1 MNHTEQTAIGQDILG
16 VLGGKNVETA
26 FQIFAKSREVGSVV
40 RLPFPMENSDNQAW
54 AVTHLDEAMKV
65 LKDQEHFC
73 VDPKSIDKSSN
84 IKQSL
89 IGKNSDSSNSSL
101 FLSNSL
107 NAIDEPD
114 HRRLRTLVSKA
125 FTPRY
130 MESLRPRVQRLA
142 DELLD
147 KVQEK
152 GKMDLVKD
160 YANPLPINVISDM
173 IGVPKSDQLKIHEWS
188 EGIANGL
195 GLGTSNP
202 ETAEN
207 LKDFGNYIKELVFH
221 KRKNPSEDLI
231 SQLILIEEEGN
242 RLDEIELISMIQ
254 LLIFAGHETTSTL
267 ISTGTLIL
275 LDNPD
280 QLELLK
286 GDYSLV
292 PSAVEELLRFNGPS
306 TTAGPR
312 YALKD
317 IELGGEQIKK
327 GDMIFP
333 LLKSA
338 NRDEKHFTI
347 SEELDITRKIKRHLA
362 FGQGVHM
369 CLGAPLARVEGDIA
383 FTTLLKRMPNLQLSI
398 PREDVNW
405 KFKLAAQGLTS
416 LPISF

>member
-1 MNHTEQTAIGQDILG
+1 MNHSDKIAPEQAILG
-16 VLGGKNVETA
+16 VLSGKSEDDP
-26 FQIFAKSREVGSVV
+26 FQIFAQVREIGSVV
-40 RLPFPMENSDNQAW
+40 RLPFPMGESDNQAW
-54 AVTHLDEAMKV
+54 IATRLEEAMKV

-73 VDPKSIDKSSN
+73 VDPKSIGKNKNIKESLTDNTDSSSSN
-84 IKQSL
+84 M
-89 IGKNSDSSNSSL
+89 

-130 MESLRPRVQRLA
+130 MESLRPRVQKLA
-142 DELLD
+142 NELLD
-147 KVQEK
+147 KVQDQGE
-152 GKMDLVKD
+152 MDLVKD

-173 IGVPKSDQLKIHEWS
+173 IGVPKSDHSKIHQWS

-195 GLGTSNP
+195 GLGTVNAK
-202 ETAEN
+202 TAES
-207 LKDFGNYIKELVFH
+207 LKDFGDYINKLVAH
-221 KRKNPSEDLI
+221 KRKQPSDDLI
-231 SQLILIEEEGN
+231 SQLILIEEQGD
-242 RLDEIELISMIQ
+242 RLNEKELISMIQ

-267 ISTGTLIL
+267 ISIGTLML
-275 LDNPD
+275 LDHPE
-280 QLELLK
+280 QLQMLK
-286 GDYSLV
+286 ADHSLI
-292 PSAVEELLRFNGPS
+292 PSAVEELLRFHGPS

-312 YALKD
+312 YAKKD
-317 IELGGEQIKK
+317 LELGGQQIRK

-338 NRDEKHFTI
+338 NRDEQYFTN

-383 FTTLLKRMPNLQLSI
+383 FTTLLKRMPNLQLII
-398 PREDVNW
+398 PRENVSW
-405 KFKLAAQGLTS
+405 QFKLAAQGLSS
-416 LPISF
+416 LPVSF

>member
-1 MNHTEQTAIGQDILG
+1 MNRSDQIAPEQAIIG
-16 VLGGKNVETA
+16 VLSGKSGTDP
-26 FQIFAKSREVGSVV
+26 FPIFKKTREFGSVV
-40 RLPFPMENSDNQAW
+40 KLSFPMGKSDNQAW
-54 AVTHLDEAMKV
+54 AVTHFDEAMKV

-73 VDPKSIDKSSN
+73 VDPKSIDKDSN
-84 IKQSL
+84 MKESL
-89 IGKNSDSSNSSL
+89 TGNTDSSSPEL

-130 MESLRPRVQRLA
+130 MESLRPRVQKLA
-142 DELLD
+142 NELLD
-147 KVQEK
+147 QVEEQGE
-152 GKMDLVKD
+152 MDLVKD

-173 IGVPKSDQLKIHEWS
+173 IGVPKSDHLKIHEWS

-195 GLGTSNP
+195 GLGTSDP
-202 ETAEN
+202 KAAES
-207 LKDFGNYIKELVFH
+207 LKDFGDYIMQLVAH
-221 KRKNPSEDLI
+221 KRKKPSDDLI
-231 SQLILIEEEGN
+231 SQLISIEEQGD
-242 RLDEIELISMIQ
+242 RLDEKELISMIQ

-267 ISTGTLIL
+267 ISTGTLML
-275 LDNPD
+275 LDHPE

-286 GDYSLV
+286 ADHSLI

-317 IELGGEQIKK
+317 VELGGQLIKK

-338 NRDEKHFTI
+338 NRDEKHFAN
-347 SEELDITRKIKRHLA
+347 SEDLDITRKIKRHLA

-383 FTTLLKRMPNLQLSI
+383 FTTLLKRMPNIHLSI
-398 PREDVNW
+398 PRENVSW
-405 KFKLAAQGLTS
+405 KFKLAAQGLSS
-416 LPISF
+416 LPVSF